1 MGFPVKTTRI
11 PWKATDFIS
20 VLKQEKIRVALEHA
34 LVPER
39 VSSPEW
45 QEQSWQDGG
54 SVSRNVAGPGAEMR
68 SRKEN
73 VCG

>member
-1 MGFPVKTTRI
+1 M
-11 PWKATDFIS
+11 
-20 VLKQEKIRVALEHA
+20 ALEHA

>member
-1 MGFPVKTTRI
+1 M
-11 PWKATDFIS
+11 
-20 VLKQEKIRVALEHA
+20 ALEHA

-45 QEQSWQDGG
+45 QEQSWPDRG
-54 SVSRNVAGPGAEMR
+54 SVSRNVAGPGAEMQ
-68 SRKEN
+68 SPKEN